1 MANKD
6 QPNGLKP
13 YGKVVSSKVY
23 EAGSTVYPG
32 DLVILAAD
40 GAIDTAAAG
49 TTPALG
55 VALNYAVAGGDV
67 LVADSP
73 EQKFIVQSDDNTVDA
88 QTDIGLNYN
97 ITVSTASTL
106 YKQSRIELDGS
117 TGATDSN
124 LPLRLLGVEG
134 AVDNALGAA
143 VDCIVKINNHRL
155 GNSVEGL

>member
-6 QPNGLKP
+6 QPRGLVP
-13 YGKVVSSKVY
+13 YGKVESAKVY

-49 TTPALG
+49 TTAALG
-55 VALNYAVAGGDV
+55 VALNYAIVGQDV

-73 EQKFIVQSDDNTVDA
+73 NQKFIVQADDGTVSA
-88 QTDIGLNYN
+88 QSAVGLNFN
-97 ITVSTASTL
+97 ITVSTADTL
-106 YKQSRIELDGS
+106 FKQSRIELDSS

-124 LPLRLLGVEG
+124 LPLRLLDLEG
-134 AVDNALGAA
+134 SIDNAFGVNADL
-143 VDCIVKINNHRL
+143 IVKINNHRL

>member
-6 QPNGLKP
+6 QPRGLVP
-13 YGKVVSSKVY
+13 YGKVLNAKVY

-49 TTPALG
+49 TTAALG
-55 VALNYAVAGGDV
+55 VALSYGVAGADI
-67 LVADSP
+67 LVADDP
-73 EQKFIVQSDDNTVDA
+73 NQKFIVQADDGTVSA
-88 QTDIGLNYN
+88 QSAVGLNYN
-97 ITVSTASTL
+97 ITVSTADTL
-106 YKQSRIELDGS
+106 FKQSRIELDSS

-124 LPLRLLGVEG
+124 LPLRLLDLEG
-134 AVDNALGAA
+134 AIDNAFGVNADL
-143 VDCIVKINNHRL
+143 IVKINNHRL

>member
-6 QPNGLKP
+6 QPRGLVP
-13 YGKVVSSKVY
+13 YGKVLNAKVY

-49 TTPALG
+49 TTAALG
-55 VALNYAVAGGDV
+55 VAMNYATVGQDV
-67 LVADSP
+67 LVADDP
-73 EQKFIVQSDDNTVDA
+73 NQKFIVQADDGTVSA
-88 QTDIGLNYN
+88 QSVVGLNFN
-97 ITVSTASTL
+97 ITVSTADTL
-106 YKQSRIELDGS
+106 YKQSRIELDSS

-124 LPLRLLGVEG
+124 LPLRLLDLEG
-134 AVDNALGAA
+134 SIDNAFGVNADL
-143 VDCIVKINNHRL
+143 IVKINNHRL